1 MGKRIFDIVFS
12 LFGLIVLSPFLL
24 LISLLITMGS
34 KGGVFFIQKRVGRN
48 NKDFKLIK
56 FRTMRAHSEHKG
68 LFTIGQRDPRVTR
81 IGYFLRKYKID
92 EFPQLINV
100 LKGDMS
106 IVGPRPEVRKYV
118 ELYTPDQSLVLTV
131 RPGITGLASL
141 EYVHENKILGES
153 DNPEQTYLRVMM
165 PRKLELNLEYVE
177 SASFRTD
184 LKLILK
190 TFMKVYLPTLSTQPE
205 TRNQVPEI

>member
-34 KGGVFFIQKRVGRN
+34 KGGFFFIQKRVGRN

-190 TFMKVYLPTLSTQPE
+190 TFRKVYLPSFAHHK
-205 TRNQVPEI
+205 RKS

>member
-1 MGKRIFDIVFS
+1 MSKRIFDIIFS
-12 LFGLIVLSPFLL
+12 FFGLIVLSPLL
-24 LISLLITMGS
+24 ILISLLIALGS
-34 KGGVFFIQKRVGRN
+34 RGGVFFLQTRVGRN
-48 NKDFKLIK
+48 NKDFRLIK
-56 FRTMRAHSEHKG
+56 FRTMKVHSEHKG

-81 IGYFLRKYKID
+81 MGYFLRKYKID

-100 LKGDMS
+100 IKGDMS

-141 EYVHENKILGES
+141 EYVHENKMLGES
-153 DNPEQTYLRVMM
+153 DNPEETYLKEMM
-165 PRKLELNLEYVE
+165 PRKLELNLEYVR
-177 SASFRTD
+177 SASFITD

-190 TFMKVYLPTLSTQPE
+190 TFRKVYLPVFRTP
-205 TRNQVPEI
+205 

>member
-1 MGKRIFDIVFS
+1 MSKRIFDIIFS
-12 LFGLIVLSPFLL
+12 FFGLIILSPLL
-24 LISLLITMGS
+24 ILISLLIALGS
-34 KGGVFFIQKRVGRN
+34 GGGVFFLQTRVGRN
-48 NKDFKLIK
+48 NKDFRLIK
-56 FRTMRAHSEHKG
+56 FRTMKVHSEHKG

-81 IGYFLRKYKID
+81 MGYFLRKYKID

-100 LKGDMS
+100 IKGDMS

-141 EYVHENKILGES
+141 EYVHENKMLGES
-153 DNPEQTYLRVMM
+153 DNPEETYLKVMM
-165 PRKLELNLEYVE
+165 PRKLELNLEYVR
-177 SASFRTD
+177 SASFITD

-190 TFMKVYLPTLSTQPE
+190 TFIKVYLPVFRTP
-205 TRNQVPEI
+205 

>member
-1 MGKRIFDIVFS
+1 MGKRIFDIIFS
-12 LFGLIVLSPFLL
+12 FFGLIVLFPFLL
-24 LISLLITMGS
+24 LISLLITLES

-48 NKDFKLIK
+48 NKDFRLIK
-56 FRTMRAHSEHKG
+56 FRTMNIHSEHKG

-81 IGYFLRKYKID
+81 MGYFLRKYKID

-100 LKGDMS
+100 IKGNMS

-118 ELYTPDQSLVLTV
+118 ELYTPEQSLVLTV

-141 EYVHENKILGES
+141 EYVHENKMLGES
-153 DNPEQTYLRVMM
+153 DNPEETYLKEMM
-165 PRKLELNLEYVE
+165 PRKLELNLEYVK

-184 LKLILK
+184 IRLILK
-190 TFMKVYLPTLSTQPE
+190 TFRKVFLPSS
-205 TRNQVPEI
+205 RIS

>member
-12 LFGLIVLSPFLL
+12 FFGLIILSPFLL
-24 LISLLITMGS
+24 LISIIIVFES
-34 KGGVFFIQKRVGRN
+34 RGGVFFIQKRVGRN
-48 NKDFKLIK
+48 NKDFRVIK
-56 FRTMRAHSEHKG
+56 FRTMKVHSEHKG

-81 IGYFLRKYKID
+81 MGYFLRKYKID

-100 LKGDMS
+100 IKGDMS

-141 EYVHENKILGES
+141 EYVHENKMLGES
-153 DNPEQTYLRVMM
+153 DNPEETYLKVMM
-165 PRKLELNLEYVE
+165 PRKLELNLEYVRF
-177 SASFRTD
+177 ANFRTD
-184 LKLILK
+184 LMLILK
-190 TFMKVYLPTLSTQPE
+190 TFRKVYLPISYVKSQ
-205 TRNQVPEI
+205 RSNV

>member
-1 MGKRIFDIVFS
+1 MGKRFFDIIFS
-12 LFGLIVLSPFLL
+12 FFGLIVLSPFLL
-24 LISLLITMGS
+24 LISVLIALGS
-34 KGGVFFIQKRVGRN
+34 RGGVFFIQKRVGRN
-48 NKDFKLIK
+48 NKDFRLVK

-81 IGYFLRKYKID
+81 LGYFLRKYKID

-118 ELYTPDQSLVLTV
+118 ELYTPEQSLVLTV

-153 DNPEQTYLRVMM
+153 DNPEETYLKEMM
-165 PRKLELNLEYVE
+165 PRKLELNLEYVK
-177 SASFRTD
+177 SANFRTD
-184 LKLILK
+184 LRLILK
-190 TFMKVYLPTLSTQPE
+190 TFRKVYLPGVMQHPK
-205 TRNQVPEI
+205 

>member
-1 MGKRIFDIVFS
+1 MGKRFFDIIFS
-12 LFGLIVLSPFLL
+12 FFGLIVLSPFLL
-24 LISLLITMGS
+24 LISVLIALGS
-34 KGGVFFIQKRVGRN
+34 RGGVFFIQKRVGRN
-48 NKDFKLIK
+48 NKDFRLVK

-81 IGYFLRKYKID
+81 LGYFLRKYKID

-118 ELYTPDQSLVLTV
+118 ELYTPEQSLVLTV

-153 DNPEQTYLRVMM
+153 DNPEETYLKEMM
-165 PRKLELNLEYVE
+165 PRKLELNLEYVK

-184 LKLILK
+184 IRLILK
-190 TFMKVYLPTLSTQPE
+190 TFRKVFLPSS
-205 TRNQVPEI
+205 RIS

>member
-1 MGKRIFDIVFS
+1 MGKRFFDIIFS
-12 LFGLIVLSPFLL
+12 FFGLILLSPFLL
-24 LISLLITMGS
+24 FISLFIALES
-34 KGGVFFIQKRVGRN
+34 RGGVFFIQKRVGQN

-56 FRTMRAHSEHKG
+56 FRTMKVHSEHKG

-81 IGYFLRKYKID
+81 MGYFLRKYKID

-100 LKGDMS
+100 IKGDMS

-153 DNPEQTYLRVMM
+153 DNPEETYLKVMM
-165 PRKLELNLEYVE
+165 PRKLELNIEYVK
-177 SASFRTD
+177 SASFKTD
-184 LKLILK
+184 LKLIFK
-190 TFMKVYLPTLSTQPE
+190 TFRKVYFPMFRTQ
-205 TRNQVPEI
+205 